1 MDSPCPNSPIPA
13 LSLSLSLPLSLSSS
27 PIPSNGILDCA
38 PYQRGTRYPRAI
50 RGAPLSRSRAFRRDN
65 LFFFFLLPEPI
76 FLFLSLFD
84 SSRFIKIFL
93 LLSKSSSY
101 EHCTA
106 CNLYTYKTGLGG
118 AKFTERL
125 PSARG
130 TRIFP
135 VNRSGRGE
143 RKGRGAH
150 GTAIRP
156 RIYAFRADKWPG
168 HGHGDVSDSQQAIR
182 SARLFCIIRIVY
194 GARGTVRR
202 GQASR
207 ALKYHGSAVF
217 NGEPAA

>member
-1 MDSPCPNSPIPA
+1 ME
-13 LSLSLSLPLSLSSS
+13 SS
-27 PIPSNGILDCA
+27 IVLLIK
-38 PYQRGTRYPRAI
+38 
-50 RGAPLSRSRAFRRDN
+50 GAPGTPAQSEGLHYPGRELSDEITY
-65 LFFFFLLPEPI
+65 FFFSCFLNRYFSF
-76 FLFLSLFD
+76 FLFST
-84 SSRFIKIFL
+84 RFIKIFL

>member
-1 MDSPCPNSPIPA
+1 MLLIK
-13 LSLSLSLPLSLSSS
+13 
-27 PIPSNGILDCA
+27 
-38 PYQRGTRYPRAI
+38 
-50 RGAPLSRSRAFRRDN
+50 GAPGTPAQSEGLHYPGRELSDEITY
-65 LFFFFLLPEPI
+65 FFFLLPEPI